1 MIAST
6 KKLVILVFLICM
18 GCDQKIDTT
27 SNQET
32 LQLFSNSKSE
42 ISLNVGDPERGRK
55 LYFQCRACHSLKQN
69 ESHKIGPN
77 LFGVFNSKA
86 GTRDGFIYSTA
97 LMNSNLIWD
106 IDNLDHW
113 LEKPYELVPGNQM
126 IFSGMKNKND
136 RDDLLAYLYK
146 ETAE

>member
-6 KKLVILVFLICM
+6 KKLLILVFLICM